1 MKNLVTILCL
11 CSFLF
16 SSNETFSKNLDLGIN
31 LVGKRNDNWFEMIRL
46 NFQVSQFRLN
56 NFYQSV
62 RLDYLQKTDLCYL
75 GGCPEPD
82 KGLGINIFYGKYY
95 KSNYFLTSGSI
106 GLGLDFIENKAV
118 FTLPFKTEISA
129 LIRDKYAITVVNM
142 IYLLPE
148 NYTFSLGMSLKKLN
162 KFY

>member
-75 GGCPEPD
+75 GGCAEPD
-82 KGLGINIFYGKYY
+82 KGLGINIFYGKFNMKIYHY
-95 KSNYFLTSGSI
+95 INLNLQILKLYF
-106 GLGLDFIENKAV
+106 F
-118 FTLPFKTEISA
+118 
-129 LIRDKYAITVVNM
+129 
-142 IYLLPE
+142 
-148 NYTFSLGMSLKKLN
+148 
-162 KFY
+162 